1 MSKIGLFLTSLVAA
15 IPGGFMAYLMVM
27 AFLNH
32 SGGPSMWTKA
42 LAGMLLC
49 IGGLLGVLP
58 VGILLFAGPKT
69 EKRPKEPKE
78 KPGKKVES
86 GEVEAESGEVEA
98 DSGEVEA
105 ELEEVDEGEPAVA
118 TTDKNLVVVDED
130 EFAMTGEM
138 VAGEEEAGGDDFD
151 SGDDFETDAAL
162 VDSDD
167 MLEVEEDEPKKG
179 KKK

>member
-1 MSKIGLFLTSLVAA
+1 VSKIGLFLTSLVAA
-15 IPGGFMAYLMVM
+15 IPGGFMVYLMVM

-32 SGGPSMWTKA
+32 SGGPSIWTKA

-69 EKRPKEPKE
+69 EKLPKEPKE

-86 GEVEAESGEVEA
+86 GEVEAE
-98 DSGEVEA
+98 SGEVEA

-130 EFAMTGEM
+130 EFAMTGEL

-151 SGDDFETDAAL
+151 TGDDFETDAAL

-179 KKK
+179 KKKK

>member
-1 MSKIGLFLTSLVAA
+1 VSKIGLFLTSLVAA

-32 SGGPSMWTKA
+32 SGGPNMWTKA

-49 IGGLLGVLP
+49 IGGLLGVMP

-69 EKRPKEPKE
+69 EKQPKEPKK
-78 KPGKKVES
+78 KPAAKDES
-86 GEVEAESGEVEA
+86 EEIEAESGEVEA

-118 TTDKNLVVVDED
+118 TTDKNLVVVEED

-138 VAGEEEAGGDDFD
+138 VAEEEAVVDEFD
-151 SGDDFETDAAL
+151 AGDDFETDAAL

-179 KKK
+179 KKKK